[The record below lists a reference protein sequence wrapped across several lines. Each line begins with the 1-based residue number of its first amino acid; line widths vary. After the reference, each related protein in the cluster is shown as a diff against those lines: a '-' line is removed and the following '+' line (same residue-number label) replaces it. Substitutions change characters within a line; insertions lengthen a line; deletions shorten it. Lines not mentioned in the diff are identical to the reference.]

1 MKINAFYW
9 KRMLIFVYNKQLK
22 IMIKI
27 DDNGNYVM
35 SVSKLSDYDQLL
47 SDWMREVE
55 ESKLDEIQSRLDDD
69 SSLKLDEVEE
79 FNEWKRLKL
88 VDARN
93 KKLKQIG
100 I

>member
-1 MKINAFYW
+1 
-9 KRMLIFVYNKQLK
+9 
-22 IMIKI
+22 MIKI
-27 DDNGNYVM
+27 DDEGNYVFCPP
-35 SVSKLSDYDQLL
+35 KLSDDDQLL